1 MDSHEKLIQS
11 LVRREYL
18 KTPFVID
25 AFRIV
30 DRADFMLPADKKQ
43 AYEDAPFPIGQGQTI
58 SQPSTV
64 AFLLELL
71 DLQPGEKILDVGF
84 GSGWTTTLLA
94 HIVSQKEGGEVFAIE
109 RIPLLCE
116 MGTKNIEGYGFIE
129 KNVAHTFCQDG
140 TQGLPQFAPFDKILA
155 GAAASRAIPNAWR
168 DQLNIGGR
176 IVAPVGGSVWL
187 FAKTGKQ
194 EWQEEEFP
202 GFAFVPLIGSR
213 KPEVGNRKSPAK
225 NQHKTHNPEDG
236 GNLEIPKNRG
246 KKKRAWWKVLFVLFL
261 IGLIFTLAIFA
272 SEVYAPH
279 AGYRD
284 SKQVEIAQGTGLREI
299 TAHLE
304 REGVIRSRWAFVL
317 YVAMRGDATKLKPG
331 TYEFSEMPISRIV
344 DDLVAGGARTRV
356 ITIPEGWTVKDIRAY
371 LARENFFSEP
381 IVSSFAVGMAS
392 PSMEE
397 QFPFLK
403 DRPPGADLEGYLFP
417 DTYHAWSD
425 AEPDIVMGKILE
437 NFGRKITPVL
447 ISDIAKQK
455 HTLHEVVIMAS
466 MIEKEVSLD
475 DDRRF
480 VSGILWKRLEL
491 GMPLQVDATI
501 VYVKK
506 QQLANPLPVTSAKIT
521 IEDTRID
528 SPYNTYK
535 NRGLPF
541 GPIANPGMSA
551 ILAAAYP
558 TESPYL
564 YYLSTPEGRTV
575 FSKTLEE
582 HNIVKAKYLQ

>member
-1 MDSHEKLIQS
+1 MDSNEKLIQS

-18 KTPFVID
+18 KTPLVID
-25 AFRIV
+25 AFRAV
-30 DRADFMLPADKKQ
+30 DRADFVLPADKKE
-43 AYEDAPFPIGQGQTI
+43 AYEDTALPIGQGQTI

-71 DLQPGEKILDVGF
+71 DPQPGERALDVGL
-84 GSGWTTTLLA
+84 GSGWTTAMLA

-109 RIPLLCE
+109 RVPLLCE

-129 KNVAHTFCQDG
+129 KNVAHTFCQDA

-155 GAAASRAIPNAWR
+155 GATASRAIPRNWR

-187 FAKTGKQ
+187 FVKTGKQ

-202 GFAFVPLIGSR
+202 GFAFVPLIKESRIKNHESR
-213 KPEVGNRKSPAK
+213 KRISIGKMET
-225 NQHKTHNPEDG
+225 NQQSDTNGKKYMNKE
-236 GNLEIPKNRG
+236 

-272 SEVYAPH
+272 REVYAPH
-279 AGYRD
+279 ASYRD
-284 SKQVEIAQGTGLREI
+284 GKQVEIAQGMGLREI
-299 TAHLE
+299 AAHLE
-304 REGVIRSRWAFVL
+304 REGVIRSQWAFVL
-317 YVAMRGDATKLKPG
+317 YVAMRGDVTKLKPG

-371 LARENFFSEP
+371 LVRENFFSEP
-381 IVSSFAVGMAS
+381 IVSSFAIGTAS
-392 PSMEE
+392 PSIEE
-397 QFPFLK
+397 RFPFLK

-417 DTYHAWSD
+417 DTYHVWSD
-425 AEPDIVMGKILE
+425 AKPDIVTGKMLE

-447 ISDIAKQK
+447 VSDIAKQK
-455 HTLHEVVIMAS
+455 HTLHEVVVMAS
-466 MIEKEVSLD
+466 MIEKEVRSD
-475 DDRRF
+475 DDRRL

-564 YYLSTPEGRTV
+564 YYLSTPDGRTV
-575 FSKTLEE
+575 FSKTMEE
-582 HNIVKAKYLQ
+582 HNIAKAKYLQ